1 MYRRDLLKQTG
12 ATAAT
17 IAAPAFIGPITLG
30 SSETLT
36 KLATAN
42 GTQIQSYG
50 DGNPSFVIP
59 YETDSD
65 RADLKEW
72 TTSQDGGRIIRDLE
86 TVGMLVVSVPW
97 EAAGSTDTVWPS
109 TLVRWV
115 RRPRVRHLRG
125 REHDSVAAR
134 TDQDAR

>member
-50 DGNPSFVIP
+50 DGNPSFIP
-59 YETDSD
+59 
-65 RADLKEW
+65 
-72 TTSQDGGRIIRDLE
+72 IRDRLGPGRPQG
-86 TVGMLVVSVPW
+86 VDDF
-97 EAAGSTDTVWPS
+97 AG
-109 TLVRWV
+109 
-115 RRPRVRHLRG
+115 RRPDHP
-125 REHDSVAAR
+125 
-134 TDQDAR
+134 